1 MCYYKKYI
9 LSIMKMVYSNISAQL
24 LKSKPTSRGLISEDR
39 IQQLGLGLDKSRRII
54 DLQANPQLRHIAAE
68 ISADPYKAKDVLASL
83 SQSNSRNS
91 ANTPTDT
98 NNIVNVE

>member
-39 IQQLGLGLDKSRRII
+39 IQQLGLDKSRRII

-68 ISADPYKAKDVLASL
+68 ISADPNKAKDVLASL